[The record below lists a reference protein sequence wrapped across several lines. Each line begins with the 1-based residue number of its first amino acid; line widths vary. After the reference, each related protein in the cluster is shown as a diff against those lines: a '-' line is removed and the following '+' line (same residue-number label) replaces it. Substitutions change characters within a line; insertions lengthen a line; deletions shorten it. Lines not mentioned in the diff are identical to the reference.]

1 MEDALPVAQ
10 VLDAK
15 GLVEAVLVAEG
26 GQIGGGSSFAEH
38 LLDGV
43 AGDEMDE
50 QEDERD
56 DDPDDGEG
64 EGYAGEDRFHRLY
77 LP

>member
-1 MEDALPVAQ
+1 
-10 VLDAK
+10 
-15 GLVEAVLVAEG
+15 
-26 GQIGGGSSFAEH
+26 
-38 LLDGV
+38 
-43 AGDEMDE
+43 MDE